1 MIGVEDDSV
10 IIATWNSE
18 MWMWGN
24 FLRKAVRGLEVE
36 QRRMGAYY
44 CNSLSVKVVTAFFL
58 KTLKGIKSQ

>member
-44 CNSLSVKVVTAFFL
+44 CNSLSVKVVTAFF
-58 KTLKGIKSQ
+58 